1 MRIFLDIGGHTG
13 ETLRIALAPRWG
25 FDRIHVFEPAAEC
38 WAELEGLADQRTTVH
53 HFGLW
58 DTDTQLELHNPGA
71 IGASV
76 MADKNPGG
84 AATVCDFRDAA
95 AWFRSNLDADDHVVA
110 KINVEGAEV
119 EVVRR
124 LAAAGELQRIE
135 SLFIHFDA
143 RKSPSR
149 AHLVGEV
156 KALLDASGV
165 RYFDADRLGPV
176 RRATANWL
184 AWSVSDSP
192 LKGAVLRMRTVEALL
207 RKRLYPLKQR
217 LRGRRSA

>member
-1 MRIFLDIGGHTG
+1 VRIFLDIGGHTG
-13 ETLRIALAPRWG
+13 ETLRIATAPRWG
-25 FDRIHVFEPAAEC
+25 FERIHVFEPAPSC
-38 WAELEGLADQRTTVH
+38 WASLEALADHRTIVH
-53 HFGLW
+53 RFGLW
-58 DTDTQLELHNPGA
+58 DADSQLELHNPGA

-84 AATVCDFRDAA
+84 DTALCDFRDAA
-95 AWFRSNLDADDHVVA
+95 AWFRDNLRVDDDVVA

-119 EVVRR
+119 EMVRR
-124 LAAAGELQRIE
+124 LATAGELRRIS

-192 LKGAVLRMRTVEALL
+192 MKDTLLRVRTFEALI
-207 RKRLYPLKQR
+207 RRRLYPLKQR
-217 LRGRRSA
+217 LRSKRST